1 MKRKSTSL
9 SQPSLK
15 SSKFPKLAKS
25 IRKHIRKEKA
35 RIRREVL
42 SLKEQE
48 KQIEELY
55 KKIKKKKNYLSPN
68 SIPVLEEKVGEGEED
83 KSSSSPFASAREGEE
98 DKSSS
103 SPFASAR
110 EGEESKL
117 SSSPFVKTREKK
129 KNENQRDLQFSD

>member
-55 KKIKKKKNYLSPN
+55 KKIKKKKIISP
-68 SIPVLEEKVGEGEED
+68 PVPTLVLGEKVG
-83 KSSSSPFASAREGEE
+83 EGEE